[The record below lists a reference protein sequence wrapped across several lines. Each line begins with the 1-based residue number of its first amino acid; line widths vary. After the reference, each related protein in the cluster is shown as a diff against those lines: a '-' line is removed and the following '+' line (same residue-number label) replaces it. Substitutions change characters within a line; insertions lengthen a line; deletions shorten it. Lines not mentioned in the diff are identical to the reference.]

1 MENKQLT
8 NQKEF
13 VIVKYFGIIS
23 EKTGKNEE
31 KIELTVNDISNF
43 LKKIFLQYNLEKFSV
58 NISVNHEIINLNQP
72 YNIKNGDEIAILPPF
87 AGG

>member
-43 LKKIFLQYNLEKFSV
+43 LKKIFLQYNLKKFSV

>member
-58 NISVNHEIINLNQP
+58 NISLNHEIINLNQP

>member
-43 LKKIFLQYNLEKFSV
+43 LKKIFLQYNLEKFSF
-58 NISVNHEIINLNQP
+58 NISLNHEIINLNQP

>member
-58 NISVNHEIINLNQP
+58 NISLNHEIINLNQP
-72 YNIKNGDEIAILPPF
+72 YNIKNGDDIAILPPF

>member
-1 MENKQLT
+1 MKNKQLT

-31 KIELTVNDISNF
+31 RIELTVNDISNF

-58 NISVNHEIINLNQP
+58 NISVNHKIINLNQP

>member
-58 NISVNHEIINLNQP
+58 NISLNHEIINLNQP
-72 YNIKNGDEIAILPPF
+72 
-87 AGG
+87 

>member
-31 KIELTVNDISNF
+31 KIELTVNDICNF

>member
-1 MENKQLT
+1 MKNKQLT

-31 KIELTVNDISNF
+31 RIELTDNDISNF
-43 LKKIFLQYNLEKFSV
+43 LKKIFLQYKLEKFSV
-58 NISVNHEIINLNQP
+58 NISVNHKIINLNQP
-72 YNIKNGDEIAILPPF
+72 YKIKNSDEIAILPPF

>member
-58 NISVNHEIINLNQP
+58 NISVNHEIINLNQQ

>member
-31 KIELTVNDISNF
+31 KIELTFNDISNF

-58 NISVNHEIINLNQP
+58 NISLNHEIINLNQP

>member
-58 NISVNHEIINLNQP
+58 NISLNHEIINLNQP
-72 YNIKNGDEIAILPPF
+72 YNIKNGDEIAILTHF

>member
-72 YNIKNGDEIAILPPF
+72 YNIKNGDEIAFIPPVQ
-87 AGG
+87 GG

>member
-31 KIELTVNDISNF
+31 RIELTVNDISNF

-58 NISVNHEIINLNQP
+58 NISLNHEIINLNQP

>member
-1 MENKQLT
+1 MKNKQLT

-23 EKTGKNEE
+23 EKTGRNEE
-31 KIELTVNDISNF
+31 RIELTVNDISNF

-58 NISVNHEIINLNQP
+58 NISVNHKIINLNQP
-72 YNIKNGDEIAILPPF
+72 YKIKNGDEIAILPPF

>member
-23 EKTGKNEE
+23 EKTGNNEE

-58 NISVNHEIINLNQP
+58 NISLNHEIINLNQP